1 MSSLTMNHMVYV
13 DDRILSFG
21 NENDFHELKYR
32 PWYDDSQHNMDELS
46 NNANEEKFVPMPQLE
61 F

>member
-13 DDRILSFG
+13 DDRILSFD
-21 NENDFHELKYR
+21 NENDFYELKYR
-32 PWYDDSQHNMDELS
+32 PWYDSQHNMDELS
-46 NNANEEKFVPMPQLE
+46 NNANVEKFVPMPQPE